1 MDQAIVRNEAESR
14 FETTVD
20 GALCVL
26 DYRFAD
32 GVLAIDHVGVPP
44 EVGGRGLAG
53 ALVRTALDAARENGW
68 RVIPNCT
75 YAAAWIERNPTY
87 ADLVTGPV

>member
-1 MDQAIVRNEAESR
+1 MDVAIVRNEADNR

-26 DYRFAD
+26 DYTFAD
-32 GVLAIDHVGVPP
+32 GVLAIDHVIVPP
-44 EVGGRGLAG
+44 EVGGRGIAG
-53 ALVRTALDAARENGW
+53 SLVRTALDTAREQGW

-75 YAAAWIERNPTY
+75 YAAAWIERHPGY
-87 ADLVTGPV
+87 LDLVNRT